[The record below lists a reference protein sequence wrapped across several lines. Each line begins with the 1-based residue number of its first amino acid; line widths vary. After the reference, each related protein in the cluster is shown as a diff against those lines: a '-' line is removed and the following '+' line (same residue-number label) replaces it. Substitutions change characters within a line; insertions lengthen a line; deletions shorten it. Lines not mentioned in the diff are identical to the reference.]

1 MTTPSDPSRRR
12 PGMALRE
19 GGKVKFLEL
28 FFDLVFVLAFTQCT
42 ALMVEQHSWP
52 GVVQGMLVLAVLWW
66 SWAGYA
72 WLTSVLDPD
81 EGAVRFAMFGA
92 MAALVIVGLAV
103 PEAFED
109 LGLMFAIAYGVV
121 RLAHLLLFVLASRG
135 DPDLRHSVT
144 SLAAS
149 SVIGV
154 GLLTTASFLDGIP
167 QGALW
172 ALAVAV
178 DLGGPAL
185 FGVSGWRLVPAH
197 FAERHGLVIILALG
211 ESIVVLGIGAELGLD
226 ARVIVSV
233 VLGVALASALWWIY
247 FDVVALIT
255 ERRLTQAAPGRERN
269 ALARDSYS
277 YLHLPMVAGIVL
289 VAYGLEST
297 VAHVD
302 EPLDSVQSFA
312 LLGGAAVYLLAH
324 VLLRLRNARSLN
336 LHRLVIALV
345 LLILVPFVG
354 EVSSL
359 ATLTGVVLLLW
370 LMIALET
377 RGYGEARH
385 HLRLGHVVES

>member
-1 MTTPSDPSRRR
+1 
-12 PGMALRE
+12 MALRE
-19 GGKVKFLEL
+19 GEKVKFLEL

>member
-1 MTTPSDPSRRR
+1 
-12 PGMALRE
+12 
-19 GGKVKFLEL
+19 
-28 FFDLVFVLAFTQCT
+28 
-42 ALMVEQHSWP
+42 
-52 GVVQGMLVLAVLWW
+52 
-66 SWAGYA
+66 
-72 WLTSVLDPD
+72 
-81 EGAVRFAMFGA
+81 
-92 MAALVIVGLAV
+92 
-103 PEAFED
+103 
-109 LGLMFAIAYGVV
+109 
-121 RLAHLLLFVLASRG
+121 
-135 DPDLRHSVT
+135 
-144 SLAAS
+144 
-149 SVIGV
+149 
-154 GLLTTASFLDGIP
+154 
-167 QGALW
+167 
-172 ALAVAV
+172 
-178 DLGGPAL
+178 
-185 FGVSGWRLVPAH
+185 
-197 FAERHGLVIILALG
+197 
-211 ESIVVLGIGAELGLD
+211 
-226 ARVIVSV
+226 V